1 MKNST
6 KITIAVCCGLAPVIL
21 YSYASGPDPRMTGA
35 PGDQTCARSG
45 CHTGTALNSG
55 GGSATLTSSSGS
67 TYTPGQ
73 KLSFTL
79 TITDSR
85 ARVYG
90 FQATARPDSNSTN
103 GQAGDF
109 TAATQQI
116 VICDNGRVK
125 GSSGCTSSS
134 PVQFIEHSRPFS
146 TNTISFTWTAPSSDV
161 GPVTIY
167 AAANAANGNND
178 DSGDH
183 IYTTSLKLTPAAA
196 TSNKPSISSGGVV
209 SASAFSAKAGMAPGT
224 WLEIFGSNLASITR
238 SWTTADFNGNSAPTS
253 LEGVSVTIDG
263 KPAYVDFVSPGQVNV
278 QVPDG
283 IGTGSG
289 IALVLTNSQGQTD
302 PYLLSASDVAPA
314 LLAPA
319 SFTVNGKQDVVAIL
333 PSADA
338 SSVQFAAASA
348 SIPGVTTRPAR
359 TGEVITLYGIGFG
372 PVSPATSA
380 GVIATQPNSVANQV
394 SIQIGNVPATVQ
406 YAGLAPGFVGL
417 YQFNV
422 QVPSLGAGDWP
433 VSVQVNGNALPQTLY
448 LTTAP

>member
-1 MKNST
+1 MS
-6 KITIAVCCGLAPVIL
+6 
-21 YSYASGPDPRMTGA
+21 GA

-45 CHTGTALNSG
+45 CHTGTALNGG
-55 GGSATLTSSSGS
+55 GGSATLTSSSGT
-67 TYTPGQ
+67 TYTSGQ
-73 KLSFTL
+73 KVTLTL

-85 ARVYG
+85 ARLYG
-90 FQATARPDSNSTN
+90 FQASARPDNNSTR

-116 VICDNGRVK
+116 VICDNGTLK
-125 GSSGCTSSS
+125 ASSGCPSSS

-146 TNTISFTWTAPSSDV
+146 TNTISFAWTAPSTDV

-167 AAANAANGNND
+167 VAANAANGNND

-183 IYTTSLKLTPAAA
+183 IYTTSLKLAPAAA
-196 TSNKPSISSGGVV
+196 TSNTPSISSGGVL
-209 SASAFSAKAGMAPGT
+209 SASAFNSKAGMAPGT
-224 WLEIFGSNLASITR
+224 WLEIFGSNLATTSR
-238 SWTTADFNGNSAPTS
+238 SWTTGDFNGNNAPTS
-253 LEGVSVTIDG
+253 LDGVSVMIGG

-283 IGTGSG
+283 VGTGSG
-289 IALVLTNSQGQTD
+289 IALVLTNAQGQTD
-302 PYLLSASDVAPA
+302 PYLLTGSDVAPA
-314 LLAPA
+314 ILAPA

-338 SSVQFAAASA
+338 SSVQFAAATGA
-348 SIPGVTTRPAR
+348 IPGVTTRPAR
-359 TGEVITLYGIGFG
+359 TGETITLYGIGFG

-380 GVIATQPNSVANQV
+380 GVIATQPSSLANQV
-394 SIQIGNVPATVQ
+394 SIQIAGVPATIQ

-422 QVPSLGAGDWP
+422 QVPSLSPGDWP

-448 LTTAP
+448 LTTAQ